1 MKKFGN
7 WIKRLFVIISRPELR
22 ILPGQLA
29 FFLFLS
35 MVPIITLTVYFAGI
49 FAVSTESIV
58 TFVKNTIPGEVSDL
72 LLPYLLGKG
81 FNFTVGISM
90 ITGFIV
96 ASNGAHSIIITSN
109 ILYKVEDSPYLT
121 RRIKAFIMTIIL
133 VFLFIFML
141 VILAFGN
148 NILEYIFSLG
158 LFAKIKQTVFVV
170 YFILKWTLALFI
182 VFLLVKVLYTMA
194 PDRRIQ
200 SKYVNKGAIFTTISF
215 VLVSTIYSY
224 YVSNFTNYDVLYG
237 GLSSIVILMI
247 FVYFLSYIFTVG
259 IAINA
264 DEYQMVNKGVHK

>member
-1 MKKFGN
+1 MKKFKN
-7 WIKRLFVIISRPELR
+7 WVKRLFKIISKPELR

-35 MVPIITLTVYFAGI
+35 MVPIITLTVYFAGV
-49 FAVSTESIV
+49 FAVSTEGIV
-58 TFVKNTIPGEVSDL
+58 SFITSAIPKEVSDL

-90 ITGFIV
+90 LTGFIV

-109 ILYKVEDSPYLT
+109 MLYKVEDSSYIT
-121 RRIKAFIMTIIL
+121 RRIKAFLMTIIL

-148 NILEYIFSLG
+148 NILNYIFGLG
-158 LFAKIKQTVFVV
+158 LFAKVKQTVFII

-182 VFLLVKVLYTMA
+182 VFVLVKILYTMA
-194 PDRRIQ
+194 PDRRIK
-200 SKYVNKGAIFTTISF
+200 SKYVNKGALFTTLSF
-215 VLVSTIYSY
+215 ALVTTVYSY
-224 YVSNFTNYDVLYG
+224 YVSHFTNYDVLYG
-237 GLSSIVILMI
+237 GLSGIVILMI
-247 FVYFLSYIFTVG
+247 FVYFLSYIFIIG

-264 DEYQMVNKGVHK
+264 DEYEMENKGAHK